1 MLHAGAITLDVPT
14 LAAKYYLYDSPAEH
28 ADWMGARQV
37 CFSRGLDLATMELST
52 IRDALNAAVEPV
64 ITSKW

>member
-1 MLHAGAITLDVPT
+1 MPSLV
-14 LAAKYYLYDSPAEH
+14 AKYYLYDSPAEP

-37 CFSRGLDLATMELST
+37 CFSRGLDLATMET
-52 IRDALNAAVEPV
+52 TIIRDALNAAVEPA